1 MKRLALTLLS
11 VCCALAL
18 SAQDGLKVNYQ
29 GDRPTISDFAWT
41 FLSSSDEDEDEE
53 LEGEMDES
61 TNAFKHA
68 WINHR
73 NGVALDENET
83 LTVDQRNGFVLYES
97 VFEESRLRVE
107 MCFWNEA
114 DQAHKLIAYNVSC
127 FQGDEYSPG
136 QFDGLIFY
144 RYDNASKTM
153 TWVDAPGFEVEYGT
167 EDGAWVCYDLP
178 RTGKDIAVNY
188 WKDGKKKQKK
198 LKWNGHGFNF

>member
-11 VCCALAL
+11 ACCALAL
-18 SAQDGLKVNYQ
+18 SAQDGLKVNYR
-29 GDRPTISDFAWT
+29 GERPTISDFAWT
-41 FLSSSDEDEDEE
+41 FLSADDEEDE

-73 NGVALDENET
+73 DGVALNEGET
-83 LTVDQRNGFVLYES
+83 LMVDQRNGFVLYES
-97 VFEESRLRVE
+97 VFEESKLRVE

-114 DQAHKLIAYNVSC
+114 DQAHTLIAYNVSC
-127 FQGDEYSPG
+127 FMDDEYSPG
-136 QFDGLIFY
+136 QYDGLIFY
-144 RYDNASKTM
+144 RYDNASETM

-178 RTGKDIAVNY
+178 RTGKDITVNY
-188 WKDGKKKQKK
+188 WKDGSRKQKT
-198 LKWNGHGFNF
+198 LKWNGHGFSF

>member
-1 MKRLALTLLS
+1 MKRVVLTLLS

-18 SAQDGLKVNYQ
+18 SAQDGLKVNFQ

-41 FLSSSDEDEDEE
+41 FLSSEDEDEE

-68 WINHR
+68 WINYH
-73 NGVALDENET
+73 NGVALEENET
-83 LTVDQRNGFVLYES
+83 LSVDQRNGFVLYES
-97 VFEESRLRVE
+97 VYEDSKLRVE

-153 TWVDAPGFEVEYGT
+153 TWADAPGFEVEYAT
-167 EDGAWVCYDLP
+167 EDGWVCYDLP
-178 RTGKDIAVNY
+178 RTGKDITVSY
-188 WKDGKKKQKK
+188 WKDGKKKQKT
-198 LKWNGHGFNF
+198 LKWNGHGFNY